1 MGNAFTV
8 SGIQCL
14 NLAGKKNK
22 QTKTQTARERTR
34 LNRDQRSFNYNQY
47 LKYTVNSSFKR
58 YEEYLLDNVQM
69 VI

>member
-14 NLAGKKNK
+14 NLAGN
-22 QTKTQTARERTR
+22 ERTR

-58 YEEYLLDNVQM
+58 YKEYLLDNVQM